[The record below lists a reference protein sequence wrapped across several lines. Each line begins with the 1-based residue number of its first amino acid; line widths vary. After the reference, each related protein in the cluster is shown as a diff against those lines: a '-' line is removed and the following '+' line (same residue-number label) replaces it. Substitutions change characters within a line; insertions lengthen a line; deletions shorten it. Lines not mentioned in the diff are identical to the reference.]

1 MTDPIDVVDVGS
13 VVDVE
18 WDVGV
23 VNVADV
29 GSDVDAVE
37 IERDLGVVNVVW
49 VVDFESF
56 VDVGIVVDI

>member
-18 WDVGV
+18 W
-23 VNVADV
+23 
-29 GSDVDAVE
+29 DVDAVE